1 MVSRA
6 APSVLAVLDIP
17 QDDPARTRNVEL
29 GCAIRWLR
37 RARGRTIE
45 DLALDADIHPTYLSG
60 IERGIRNPT
69 WGKLCALADSLDV
82 PVSTVAATAERI
94 AVLTLDAMSA
104 PSRAR
109 TFDDSPT

>member
-1 MVSRA
+1 MSGA
-6 APSVLAVLDIP
+6 TPSVLAVLDLP
-17 QDDPARTRNVEL
+17 QDDRAGRRNVEL

-37 RARGRTIE
+37 RARGQTIE

-60 IERGIRNPT
+60 IERGVRNPT

-82 PVSTVAATAERI
+82 PVSTIASTAERI
-94 AVLTLDAMSA
+94 TVLTLDAM
-104 PSRAR
+104 PSTGRAR